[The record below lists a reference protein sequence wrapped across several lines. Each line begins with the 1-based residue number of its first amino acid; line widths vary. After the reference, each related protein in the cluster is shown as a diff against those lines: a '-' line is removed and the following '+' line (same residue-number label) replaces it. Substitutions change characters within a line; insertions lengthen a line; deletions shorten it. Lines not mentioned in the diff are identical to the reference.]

1 MSLFLRPLG
10 CAFICLSLL
19 SRPSAVQ
26 AQTAAHI
33 DPHARALLQSTVAA
47 QTTLTSFAATLTM
60 HGSNGGSEMNQTLTL
75 SYRKPQS
82 ARITVTGSSGPLAQF
97 VSDGKTLTV
106 YNVRLKLY
114 KQDRL
119 RPDAPIIPFVFSQAD
134 GLLPR
139 LLARPDSITRF
150 LTEPGA
156 SARMGTPAQ
165 VSGVPTDTVLLT
177 LPLANGPT
185 TVLTFSLGRG
195 DHLLRRLSQTQT
207 DFSVG
212 SMQTSSQTETL
223 THLTSNPALLA
234 AAFVFS
240 PPPGTHKY
248 TEYDA
253 RLVPGAHPFSF
264 TAKDLNGHPISL
276 AQYRGK
282 VVLLD
287 FWATWCPPCVGE
299 MPDIIASYRKYHA
312 RGFDIVG
319 LSLDE
324 SQSALAG
331 FIQRNHMPWRQVF
344 GGRKFESLIPRQ
356 YGVIAIPFSLLIGR
370 DGKISAVAEHG
381 AELTAAI
388 ARAVAKK

>member
-1 MSLFLRPLG
+1 MSLSLRPLG
-10 CAFICLSLL
+10 YALIGLSLL
-19 SRPSAVQ
+19 GRPSAVQ
-26 AQTAAHI
+26 AQAAARI
-33 DPHARALLQSTVAA
+33 APHARALLKSTIAA
-47 QTTLTSFAATLTM
+47 QMALTSFAATLTL
-60 HGSNGGSEMNQTLTL
+60 HGSTGGSARNQTLTL

-82 ARITVTGSSGPLAQF
+82 ARITVAGSSGPIAQF
-97 VSDGKTLTV
+97 VSDGKTFTV
-106 YNVRLKLY
+106 YNVRQKLY
-114 KQDRL
+114 KQDRF
-119 RPDAPIIPFVFSQAD
+119 RSDAPIIPFVFSQAD

-139 LLARPDSITRF
+139 LLARPASIARF

-156 SARMGTPAQ
+156 SARMGTPGQ

-177 LPLANGPT
+177 LPFANGPT

-195 DHLLRRLSQTQT
+195 DHLLRRLAQTQT
-207 DFSVG
+207 DFSEGLVR
-212 SMQTSSQTETL
+212 TSSQTETL

-240 PPPGTHKY
+240 PPHGTHKY

-253 RLVPGAHPFSF
+253 RLVPGAHPFPF
-264 TAKDLNGHPISL
+264 TAKDLDGHPLSL

-287 FWATWCPPCVGE
+287 FWATWCPPCVAE
-299 MPDIIASYRKYHA
+299 MPDIIAAYRKYHA
-312 RGFDIVG
+312 GGFDIVG

-324 SQSALAG
+324 SQSALGG

-344 GGRKFESLIPRQ
+344 GGRNFESPIPRQ

-381 AELTAAI
+381 SELTAAI

>member
-1 MSLFLRPLG
+1 MILLG
-10 CAFICLSLL
+10 
-19 SRPSAVQ
+19 RPSAVQ
-26 AQTAAHI
+26 AQTAAPI
-33 DPHARALLQSTVAA
+33 DPHARALLKSTVAA
-47 QTTLTSFAATLTM
+47 QTALTSFAATLTL
-60 HGSNGGSEMNQTLTL
+60 HSSDGGSETNQTLTL

-82 ARITVTGSSGPLAQF
+82 ARIAIVGSSGPLAEF
-97 VSDGKTLTV
+97 VSDGKTFTF

-119 RPDAPIIPFVFSQAD
+119 RPGAPVIPLTFSQAN

-139 LLARPDSITRF
+139 LLARPASITRF

-156 SARMGTPAQ
+156 SARLGTPAQ
-165 VSGVPTDTVLLT
+165 VSGVLTDTVLLT

-185 TVLTFSLGRG
+185 MVLTFSIGRG
-195 DHLLRRLSQTQT
+195 DHLLRRLAQTQT
-207 DFSVG
+207 DFSEG
-212 SMQTSSQTETL
+212 LMQTSSQTETL
-223 THLTSNPALLA
+223 THLTSKPALLA
-234 AAFVFS
+234 TAFVFI
-240 PPPGTHKY
+240 PPLGTHKY
-248 TEYDA
+248 TKYDA

-264 TAKDLNGHPISL
+264 TAKDLHGHPLSL

-299 MPDIIASYRKYHA
+299 MPDIAAAYRKYHA
-312 RGFDIVG
+312 HGFDIVG

-324 SQSALAG
+324 SQSALTK

-344 GGRKFESLIPRQ
+344 GGHNFESVIPRQ
-356 YGVIAIPFSLLIGR
+356 YGVMAIPFSLLIGR
-370 DGKISAVAEHG
+370 DGKISAVAAHG
-381 AELTAAI
+381 PELTAAI